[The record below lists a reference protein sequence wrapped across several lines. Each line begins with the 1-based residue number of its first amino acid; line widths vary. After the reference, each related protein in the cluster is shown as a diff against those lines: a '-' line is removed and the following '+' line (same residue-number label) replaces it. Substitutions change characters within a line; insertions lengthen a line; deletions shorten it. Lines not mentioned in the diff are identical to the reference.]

1 MTPKRKILFLAL
13 AGIVAAALIGSF
25 ILIKKNKEL
34 AVEML
39 EDLNKKD
46 LEVTCSKI
54 DAGILSINYSDIVI
68 RPKGETDA
76 ELTVT
81 IKDITLSKSPSL
93 ATLLSRDLNQGKTSF
108 TCNSIKLPLTAPLAE
123 TYGTKD
129 LELNISGSSTL
140 DGTNADSAATIEVP
154 ELGSVTS
161 SVALEFTPEFY
172 KMVFETKEIDQAS
185 LARGIGLKSV
195 DVTFKN
201 NGGVAKLLAAN
212 NVKLETI
219 PTIEKELKGVPAI
232 DYQADLQSFI
242 SGSKQISVSYSIPD
256 GKSMPIQSLFMS
268 LIMQPASNQNKIK
281 VTSF

>member
-1 MTPKRKILFLAL
+1 MTPRRKILFLAL

-76 ELTVT
+76 EQTVT

-93 ATLLSRDLNQGKTSF
+93 ATLLSRDINQGKTSF
-108 TCNSIKLPLTAPLAE
+108 NCNSIKLPLAAPLAAK
-123 TYGTKD
+123 YGTKA

-154 ELGSVTS
+154 ELGSITS
-161 SVALEFTPEFY
+161 SVALEFSPEFY

-185 LARGIGLKSV
+185 LARGLGLKSV
-195 DVTFKN
+195 NITFKN
-201 NGGVAKLLAAN
+201 NGGVAKFLAAN
-212 NVKLETI
+212 NIKEEAI
-219 PTIEKELKGVPAI
+219 PTIEKELKEVPAI

-256 GKSMPIQSLFMS
+256 GKSMPIQSLVMN
-268 LIMQPASNQNKIK
+268 LIMQPASSKNKIK
-281 VTSF
+281 ITNF